1 MVEVF
6 FNPNW
11 WRVRNA
17 DPLEWLCD
25 NIPKGDYRFSK
36 GMSWINGKQYPGSII
51 FNTEQDAMV
60 FKLKFPEII
69 KFLVIV

>member
-6 FNPNW
+6 FHPTW
-11 WRVRNA
+11 WQARNS

-25 NIPKGDYRFSK
+25 NIPSSDYRFGK
-36 GMSWINGKQYPGSII
+36 GMIWINGKQYPISII
-51 FNTEQDAMV
+51 FKTDQDAMV

-69 KFLVIV
+69 KFLHAT